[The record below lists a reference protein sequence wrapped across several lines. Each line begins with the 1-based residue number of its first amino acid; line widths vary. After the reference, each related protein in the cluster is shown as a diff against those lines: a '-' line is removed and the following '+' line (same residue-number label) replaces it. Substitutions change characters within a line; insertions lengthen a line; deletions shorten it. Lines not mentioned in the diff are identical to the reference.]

1 MDNKDLKRRI
11 IEISYKNG
19 LSHLSS
25 CLTAV
30 DILADIYEHKK
41 PEDKV
46 VLSQGHAGLALYV
59 VLENYYQGTV
69 TPSHLAE
76 TLFHRHGV
84 HPNRDLPFIDCSA
97 GSLGQGLPIALG
109 MAIGSP
115 FDVHCVISDGECAEG
130 SIWEALRIKTNRKV
144 DNLKV
149 HLNANG
155 FSAYDFVDPYDL
167 IPRLIA
173 FDPKIEFHT
182 TTDELFNY
190 ELPFLKNVDAHYKT
204 MTEEEYKKALEVF
217 S

>member
-1 MDNKDLKRRI
+1 MSITNKELKKHI
-11 IEISYKNG
+11 IELSYKYG

-30 DILADIYEHKK
+30 DILAEIYEHKK

-46 VLSQGHAGLALYV
+46 VLSQGHAGVALYV
-59 VLENYYQGTV
+59 VLEACLGVSAAALY
-69 TPSHLAE
+69 E
-76 TLFHRHGV
+76 KHGV
-84 HPNRDLPFIDCSA
+84 HPNRDIENGLDCSA

-130 SIWEALRIKTNRKV
+130 SIWEALRIKTHRKV
-144 DNLKV
+144 NNLKI

-155 FSAYDFVDPYDL
+155 FGAYDFIDPYDL
-167 IPRLIA
+167 IPRLMT
-173 FDPKIEFHT
+173 FDPDIEIHT

-190 ELPFLKNVDAHYKT
+190 ELPFLKQVDAHYKT
-204 MTEEEYKKALEVF
+204 MTEDEYKLALEIF